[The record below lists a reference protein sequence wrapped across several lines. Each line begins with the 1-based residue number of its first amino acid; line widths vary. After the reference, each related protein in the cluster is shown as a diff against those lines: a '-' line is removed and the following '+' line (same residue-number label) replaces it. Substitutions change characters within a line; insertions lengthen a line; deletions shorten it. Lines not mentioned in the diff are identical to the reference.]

1 MKTNFSEA
9 QLADPQIA
17 EADTILKSCQHFGFC
32 TSGCPTY
39 VLLHDENDSPRGRID
54 LIKDMLESGGA
65 PSEKTVGHIDRCLSC
80 MSCMTTCA
88 VKVDYMHLADTARQY
103 IETHYRRP
111 WAERWTRDIL
121 SYVLPRR
128 PWFRAALGA
137 GRLASRASFL
147 VPTRFKPA
155 LDLLPKTPPA
165 SEDELV
171 GEVFP
176 AEGSRRWRVA
186 LLSGCVQPE
195 MAPQINA
202 ATIRLLTRFGCEVVV
217 PKEAGCCGSL
227 NLHMGKTAAA
237 RSFARV
243 NVNAWARLLDEG
255 LDAIVTNASGCGTT
269 VKDYAHL
276 LSDDPEIAESAAK
289 IAALARDVSEWI
301 LHMRLPLPQHP
312 RRYRVAYHDA
322 CSLKNVQ
329 HVTAEP
335 RKLLKEAG
343 FVVKD
348 VPESH
353 FCCGSAGTYNIL
365 QPVIA
370 AQLGQR
376 KAANIAG
383 TEPQIVAAG
392 NIGCITQIGLYSQ
405 TPITHTVELL
415 DWAHGGPVP
424 LALRGISLPEVQA
437 SEMAAEKVLVSEHVV
452 SFVPPPDKP
461 QAKGP
466 PDVGIW

>member
-17 EADTILKSCQHFGFC
+17 EANNILKSCQHFGFC

-54 LIKDMLESGGA
+54 LIKDMLESGQA
-65 PSEKTVGHIDRCLSC
+65 PSAKTVGHIDRCLSC

-88 VKVDYMHLADTARQY
+88 VKVDYMHLADTAREY
-103 IETHYRRP
+103 IESHYRRP

-128 PWFRAALGA
+128 TWFRTALGI
-137 GRLASRASFL
+137 GRLATKVGFP
-147 VPTRFKPA
+147 VPARLKPA
-155 LDLLPKTPPA
+155 LDLLPKA
-165 SEDELV
+165 SPTAGNDLE

-176 AEGSRRWRVA
+176 AEGTRRWRVA

-202 ATIRLLTRFGCEVVV
+202 ATIRLLTRFGCEVVM

-227 NLHMGKTAAA
+227 NLHMGKTQAA
-237 RSFARV
+237 RAFARV
-243 NVNAWARLLDEG
+243 NVRTWTRLLDEG

-276 LSDDPEIAESAAK
+276 LGGDSEMADMAARVSGL
-289 IAALARDVSEWI
+289 ALDVSEWI
-301 LHMRLPLPQHP
+301 TKMRLPQPTQA
-312 RRYRVAYHDA
+312 RRHRVAYHDA
-322 CSLKNVQ
+322 CSLRNAQ

-343 FVVKD
+343 FLVKD

-376 KAANIAG
+376 KAANIAS

-392 NIGCITQIGLYSQ
+392 NIGCITQIGLYSGI
-405 TPITHTVELL
+405 PVLHTVELL
-415 DWAHGGPVP
+415 DWAYGGPVP
-424 LALRGISLPEVQA
+424 PALQGATLHEMEAPEPTV
-437 SEMAAEKVLVSEHVV
+437 EAAPVNEQIV
-452 SFVPPPDKP
+452 SFVPPP
-461 QAKGP
+461 AKGA